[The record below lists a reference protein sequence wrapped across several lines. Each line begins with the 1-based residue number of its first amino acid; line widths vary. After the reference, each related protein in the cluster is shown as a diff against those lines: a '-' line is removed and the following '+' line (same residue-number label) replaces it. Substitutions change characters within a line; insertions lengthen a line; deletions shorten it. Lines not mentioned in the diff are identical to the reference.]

1 MRRWLVLPLVLVGA
15 IAIVVVA
22 WALLAMPL
30 VAGSTYAPDPVGL
43 LATETTDDANG
54 GEARTRY
61 VYRHELGATVLTLTT
76 IRNDGPIAITLLGL
90 GDPPLDADQ
99 TALVWAGRLLAG
111 TWPDM
116 VGPEDAVPLEAM
128 VIDPGATQAVWIVWR
143 SGSYCPPGAAWPYLP
158 DSGIIVSSMPL
169 RWSILGVPRT
179 STIDLQYDVELRNP
193 IEDPQTICPG

>member
-1 MRRWLVLPLVLVGA
+1 MRRWLVLPSVLVGA
-15 IAIVVVA
+15 IAVGAAA
-22 WALLAMPL
+22 WVLLAMPL
-30 VAGSTYAPDPVGL
+30 VPGSTYAPDPVGL
-43 LATETTDDANG
+43 LATESSDDAND

-76 IRNDGPIAITLLGL
+76 IRNDGPFAPTLLGL
-90 GDPPLDADQ
+90 GDSPLGADQ
-99 TALVWAGRLLAG
+99 TSLVWAERLLAG

-116 VGPEDAVPLEAM
+116 VGPEDALPLEAM
-128 VIDPGATQAVWIVWR
+128 VIEPGQTEAVWIVWR

-158 DSGIIVSSMPL
+158 GSGIIVSSMPL
-169 RWSILGVPRT
+169 RWSSLGVPRT